1 MQLSFFNCL
10 NPKEVKLIKR
20 LQLCLSHLRD
30 HNFKHSFQDC
40 HSTICSWTFEV
51 EWIAHYLLHRLN
63 YLHER
68 KTLSN
73 NIKFA
78 LPNILEQS
86 DSFINSVLFFGVTS
100 LDDSPN
106 TIMLNTTINYITST
120 ERFDLFLYIYMHYKN
135 SKTFTPGKTKSYL
148 YI

>member
-40 HSTICSWTFEV
+40 LSPICSWTIEV
-51 EWIAHYLLHRLN
+51 EWIAHYLLHCLN
-63 YLHER
+63 HLHER

-73 NIKFA
+73 NIKSV

-120 ERFDLFLYIYMHYKN
+120 ERFDLFPYMYMHYKN
-135 SKTFTPGKTKSYL
+135 SKTVTPGKTKSYL